1 MGMGGMGMVRKLCKK
16 LCICTGSTGTGSHG
30 ISLQKLQK
38 HVSTVHGG
46 AAGVLFRNVIPY
58 MGRYEIIFIRSC
70 VFALVRFPDPHYVV
84 SRRIRLDQTKPDCNK
99 AGKDDFLSHS

>member
-1 MGMGGMGMVRKLCKK
+1 MGMGGMGMVRKLHKK
-16 LCICTGSTGTGSHG
+16 LCICTGSKGTGSHG

-58 MGRYEIIFIRSC
+58 MGRYEIIFIRE
-70 VFALVRFPDPHYVV
+70 AL
-84 SRRIRLDQTKPDCNK
+84 T
-99 AGKDDFLSHS
+99 